1 MRTWRAPPS
10 ARAIALLVLCG
21 CARAGQETAVRIA
34 PRTQLAALQANFS
47 QRELALIDHHCPLGR
62 PKLDPTFGFGPTRF
76 VIRDGHVLQHSSRD
90 KIPIWVCEGI
100 APQQLSGSL
109 TRADAF
115 KADSLLP
122 VGERSE
128 LADYKGSGY
137 DRGHM
142 APAADQTKDARL
154 KRETFFLSNMSPQVP
169 QLNQQ
174 LWKALESKVR
184 DWLLARGGGYAITGS
199 LFYDPAE
206 EQPRTADGLIPFA
219 EIGKGKVA
227 VPTHFYKIVVAKDQA
242 GRWQAIAFVMENKN
256 YPRPFDFQSFE
267 QPIDWIEERAGIDF
281 MPDLNARDEPRV
293 EGSVP
298 ALWTP

>member
-1 MRTWRAPPS
+1 MQNLRRGPS
-10 ARAIALLVLCG
+10 AATIVLLLLAG
-21 CARAGQETAVRIA
+21 CARAGEETAVRVA
-34 PRTQLAALQANFS
+34 PRTQRAALQANFT
-47 QRELALIDHHCPLGR
+47 QRELALIEHHCPLGR
-62 PKLDPTFGFGPTRF
+62 PKLDPAFGFGPTRF
-76 VIRDGHVLQHSSRD
+76 VIREGYVLQHSSRD

-100 APQQLSGSL
+100 APDQLSGSL

-115 KADSLLP
+115 HADTLLP
-122 VGERSE
+122 AGERAE

-137 DRGHM
+137 DRGHL

-174 LWKALESKVR
+174 IWKALEEKARS
-184 DWLLARGGGYAITGS
+184 WLLARGGGYVITGS

-206 EQPRTADGLIPFA
+206 DVPGTADGLIPFA

-227 VPTHFYKIVVAKDQA
+227 VPTHFYKIVISKDQA
-242 GRWQAIAFVMENKN
+242 GRWQAIAFVMENKG
-256 YPRPFDFQSFE
+256 YPRPFDFSAFE
-267 QPIDWIEERAGIDF
+267 RKVDWIEERAGVDF
-281 MPDLNARDEPRV
+281 MPDLDTQDEPRV

-298 ALWTP
+298 PLWTP